1 MTVTISTFETLPS
14 VACLVGIGMLTVVTI
29 YMLASFGIKLDS
41 FEIKVTDAM

>member
-1 MTVTISTFETLPS
+1 
-14 VACLVGIGMLTVVTI
+14 MLTVVTI